1 MSIVVCATIFFFNAV
16 KLLWLPQ
23 NVQKQN
29 IMNLFIYYLFF
40 TSPYLP
46 SILEV
51 ERTSIVLN
59 ADDVR

>member
-1 MSIVVCATIFFFNAV
+1 MRGPDTAYSYWTSCPIPF
-16 KLLWLPQ
+16 
-23 NVQKQN
+23 
-29 IMNLFIYYLFF
+29 YSF

-51 ERTSIVLN
+51 ERTDVALN